1 MVEDIIHTVNIFD
14 LSGLMGVLTL
24 LKSFKT
30 EINPTVEQII
40 KINKTIGVCRF
51 IYNFYIA
58 HSKELY
64 ASGKKFMSGRRFS
77 VWLNNEYLPNNP
89 DKMWIKDVSTKSVKK
104 AMDDGYRAFVNFF
117 KHRSCFPR
125 YKKKDKSDVKMYF
138 YKNSKT
144 DCLSER
150 HRIKVPTLGWVR
162 LKEKGYIPTSK
173 DGFIIRSGTISHKA
187 GRYYISVLVD
197 TSNTDN
203 IKCNN
208 DFGIG
213 LDLGLKNLAICS
225 NGSIYHN
232 ISKTN
237 NVRKVEKSLKREQRK
252 LSRKVISM
260 RKGESTQKNFVK
272 QRLKVQKLYQRL
284 TNIRTDY
291 LNKTIHSIVK
301 TKPAYIVI
309 EDLNVS
315 GMMKNKHLSKAVAQQ
330 KFFEFKTKLISKC
343 RESGIELRVVDR
355 WYPSSKTC
363 HNCGHIKKDLKLS
376 DRTYNC
382 SECGYVEDRDINASL
397 NLRDAKTYT
406 IIQ

>member
-1 MVEDIIHTVNIFD
+1 MER
-14 LSGLMGVLTL
+14 TL

-30 EINPTVEQII
+30 EINPTTEQMI
-40 KINKTIGVCRF
+40 KINKTIGTCRF

-58 HSKELY
+58 HNKELY
-64 ASGKKFMSGRRFS
+64 ENGEKFMSGRCFS

-89 DKMWIKDVSTKSVKK
+89 DKMWIKEVSTKSVKK
-104 AMDDGYRAFVNFF
+104 SIEDAYSAFTRFF
-117 KHRSCFPR
+117 KHKSGFPR
-125 YKKKDKSDVKMYF
+125 FKNKNKSDVKMYF
-138 YKNSKT
+138 VKNNKT

-173 DGFIIRSGTISHKA
+173 DGFIIRSGTISHKS

-197 TSNTDN
+197 IQKHNIGVNNT
-203 IKCNN
+203 
-208 DFGIG
+208 FGIG
-213 LDLGLKNLAICS
+213 IDFGLKNLAICS
-225 NGSIYHN
+225 DGSTYHN
-232 ISKTN
+232 INKTH
-237 NVRKVEKSLKREQRK
+237 NVRKVEKSLKREQKK
-252 LSRKVISM
+252 LSRKVISI
-260 RKGESTQKNFVK
+260 KEGESTRKNFVK

-291 LNKTIHSIVK
+291 INKTIHSIVK

-309 EDLNVS
+309 EDLNVL
-315 GMMKNKHLSKAVAQQ
+315 GMMKNRHLSKAIAQQ
-330 KFFEFKTKLISKC
+330 KFFEFRSKLIHKC
-343 RESGIELRVVDR
+343 KEYNIELRVVDR
-355 WYPSSKTC
+355 FYPSSKTC
-363 HNCGHIKKDLKLS
+363 HICGHIKKDLKLS
-376 DRTYNC
+376 DRTYKC

>member
-1 MVEDIIHTVNIFD
+1 M
-14 LSGLMGVLTL
+14 LTL

-30 EINPTVEQII
+30 EINPTAEQII

-58 HSKELY
+58 HNKELY
-64 ASGKKFMSGRRFS
+64 EKGEKFMSGRRFS

-89 DKMWIKDVSTKSVKK
+89 DKIWIKEVSTKSVKK
-104 AMDDGYRAFVNFF
+104 SMEDAYTSFNRFF
-117 KHRSCFPR
+117 KNKSNFPR
-125 YKKKDKSDVKMYF
+125 FKKKNSSDVKMYF
-138 YKNSKT
+138 LREYNNG
-144 DCLSER
+144 CLVER

-173 DGFIIRSGTISHKA
+173 DGFVVRSGTISCKA

-197 TSNTDN
+197 IQEHNSDVNSG
-203 IKCNN
+203 
-208 DFGIG
+208 FGVGI
-213 LDLGLKNLAICS
+213 DLGLKSLAICS
-225 NGSIYHN
+225 DGSTYQN
-232 ISKTN
+232 INKTY

-252 LSRKVISM
+252 LSRKVISIK
-260 RKGESTQKNFVK
+260 RGGTTQKNFVK

-315 GMMKNKHLSKAVAQQ
+315 GMMKNRHLSKAVAQQ
-330 KFFEFKTKLISKC
+330 KFFEFKTKLVNKC
-343 RESGIELRVVDR
+343 KEHNIELRVVDR
-355 WYPSSKTC
+355 WYPSSKLC

-376 DRTYNC
+376 DRTYIC
-382 SECGYVEDRDINASL
+382 SECGYTENRDINASL
-397 NLRDAKTYT
+397 NLRDARTYT

>member
-1 MVEDIIHTVNIFD
+1 M
-14 LSGLMGVLTL
+14 

-30 EINPTVEQII
+30 EINPTTEQMK

-58 HSKELY
+58 HNKELY
-64 ASGKKFMSGRRFS
+64 ENGEKFMTWRDFS

-89 DKMWIKDVSTKSVKK
+89 DKMWIKEVSTKSVIKSMEN
-104 AMDDGYRAFVNFF
+104 AYTAFSRFF
-117 KHRSCFPR
+117 KHKSGFPR
-125 YKKKDKSDVKMYF
+125 FKKKNKSDVKMYF
-138 YKNSKT
+138 VKDGKAS
-144 DCLSER
+144 CLSER

-173 DGFIIRSGTISHKA
+173 DGFIVRSGTISCKA

-197 TSNTDN
+197 IQKHN
-203 IKCNN
+203 IGVNS

-213 LDLGLKNLAICS
+213 IDFGLKNLAICS
-225 NGSIYHN
+225 DGSTYNN
-232 ISKTN
+232 INKTH

-252 LSRKVISM
+252 LSRKIVSIK
-260 RKGESTQKNFVK
+260 KGESTLKNFVK

-291 LNKTIHSIVK
+291 INKTISKIVK
-301 TKPAYIVI
+301 TKPSYIVI

-315 GMMKNKHLSKAVAQQ
+315 GMMKNRHLSKAVVCQ
-330 KFFEFKTKLISKC
+330 KFFEFRTKLVNKC
-343 RESGIELRVVDR
+343 KENNIELRVVDR

-376 DRTYNC
+376 DRTYSC

>member
-1 MVEDIIHTVNIFD
+1 MER
-14 LSGLMGVLTL
+14 TL

-30 EINPTVEQII
+30 EINPTTEQMI
-40 KINKTIGVCRF
+40 KINKTIGTCRF

-58 HSKELY
+58 HNKELY
-64 ASGKKFMSGRRFS
+64 ENGEKFMSGRCFS

-89 DKMWIKDVSTKSVKK
+89 DKMWIKEVSTKSVKK
-104 AMDDGYRAFVNFF
+104 SIEDAYSAFTRFF
-117 KHRSCFPR
+117 KHKSGFPR
-125 YKKKDKSDVKMYF
+125 FKNKNKSDVKMYF
-138 YKNSKT
+138 LREDNNG
-144 DCLSER
+144 CLVER

-162 LKEKGYIPTSK
+162 K
-173 DGFIIRSGTISHKA
+173 DGFIIRSGSISHKS

-197 TSNTDN
+197 IEKQGSDV
-203 IKCNN
+203 NN

-213 LDLGLKNLAICS
+213 IDLGLKNLAICS
-225 NGSIYHN
+225 DGSTYQN
-232 ISKTN
+232 INKTF
-237 NVRKVEKSLKREQRK
+237 NVKKVEKSLKREQKK

-260 RKGESTQKNFVK
+260 KKGESTQKNFAK
-272 QRLKVQKLYQRL
+272 QKLKVQRLYQRL

-315 GMMKNKHLSKAVAQQ
+315 GMMKNRHLSKAIAQQ
-330 KFFEFKTKLISKC
+330 KFFEFRSKLIHKC
-343 RESGIELRVVDR
+343 KEYNIELRVVDR
-355 WYPSSKTC
+355 FYPSSKTC
-363 HNCGHIKKDLKLS
+363 HICGHIKKDLKLS
-376 DRTYNC
+376 DRTYKC